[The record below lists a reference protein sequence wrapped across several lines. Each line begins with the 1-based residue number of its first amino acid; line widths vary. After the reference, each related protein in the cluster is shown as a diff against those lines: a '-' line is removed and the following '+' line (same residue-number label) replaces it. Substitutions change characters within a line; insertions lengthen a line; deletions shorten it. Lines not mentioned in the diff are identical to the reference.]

1 MKYLFSLALLL
12 LTLPLGAQR
21 HQTFN
26 DRIQSVT
33 VIANDNW
40 QSLPIYELD
49 NGAVSID
56 FDDLTH
62 EYHRYAYRL
71 EHCEAD
77 WTPSDQLFESDFCEG
92 FADGNTIDN
101 TGQSTLTNTL
111 YTHYRLTLPNQQCRP
126 KISGNYRLTVYDDN
140 DNDRSPLLEVCFMV
154 TEPGTHRMGVSLQVT
169 GSTDATIHGLHQQ
182 VAMAVNYGPYSV
194 TRPSEQLHTVLL
206 QNGRWDDARRDATPQ
221 YVMADGLKWDHN
233 PAYIFL
239 AGNEY
244 RKFEILSTDVASM
257 GIDHIGWDGADY
269 HAYPFEAL
277 PRPNYLYD
285 EDADGAFLIRNSDN
299 IDIDTESDYMNVH
312 FQLQTDHP
320 LQGEIYLNG
329 WWTFDRFLPKYKMEY
344 NNTTHIYEASVP
356 LKLGYYSYQ
365 YLLVNNGKAR
375 PLPSEGCF
383 WQTENRYQALVY
395 FRPTGGRTDKLVG
408 YNETTFQTR

>member
-12 LTLPLGAQR
+12 LTIPLGAQR

-140 DNDRSPLLEVCFMV
+140 DNDQESNDNEKKVHHAQTTLTL
-154 TEPGTHRMGVSLQVT
+154 TKVSI
-169 GSTDATIHGLHQQ
+169 GS
-182 VAMAVNYGPYSV
+182 
-194 TRPSEQLHTVLL
+194 E
-206 QNGRWDDARRDATPQ
+206 
-221 YVMADGLKWDHN
+221 
-233 PAYIFL
+233 
-239 AGNEY
+239 
-244 RKFEILSTDVASM
+244 
-257 GIDHIGWDGADY
+257 
-269 HAYPFEAL
+269 
-277 PRPNYLYD
+277 
-285 EDADGAFLIRNSDN
+285 
-299 IDIDTESDYMNVH
+299 
-312 FQLQTDHP
+312 
-320 LQGEIYLNG
+320 
-329 WWTFDRFLPKYKMEY
+329 
-344 NNTTHIYEASVP
+344 
-356 LKLGYYSYQ
+356 
-365 YLLVNNGKAR
+365 
-375 PLPSEGCF
+375 
-383 WQTENRYQALVY
+383 
-395 FRPTGGRTDKLVG
+395 
-408 YNETTFQTR
+408 